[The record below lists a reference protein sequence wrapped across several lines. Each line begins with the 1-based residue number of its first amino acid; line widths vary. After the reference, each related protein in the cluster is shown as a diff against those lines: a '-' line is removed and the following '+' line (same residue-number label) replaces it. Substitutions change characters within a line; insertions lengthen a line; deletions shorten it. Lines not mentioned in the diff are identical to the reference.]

1 MQSNGHHKGIGFGDP
16 DDFRRVRDVF
26 ATANYSESGIID
38 FLGCEGLST
47 PIAVQVPPFVLQG
60 NKGTTLETLLRLF
73 FLGMATEVT
82 ATRRALQPMAL
93 EQWVEAG
100 MVEVAKESV
109 VPSIR
114 IVPYQGLLLACDLS
128 PRSKHTKPADIVM
141 GMTGS
146 TLALGRFT
154 IRRPTQLTLDLG
166 TGCGVQSFLA
176 AAHSEWIVAVD
187 RNPRACNFAAFN
199 ARLNGFTNIDFF
211 EGDLYEPVQGQQF
224 DLVVMNPPFVI
235 SPEFRTHYQN
245 SGMTGDQF
253 CQKIVRQAPEFLR
266 EGAFCQIFC
275 HWAHVEGLKWQ
286 ERLARWFEGTGC
298 DVWVMRTE
306 TRSPTA
312 YTYFWNQEKTS
323 HPEFPQIYNNW
334 MAYYKRERIERISS
348 GLITMRRSSGRPNWF
363 RVGDA
368 PEKVWGPLG
377 DDITRVFELF
387 DFLMDTRE
395 DRTLLNERLQ
405 VSPDVRY
412 EPQYKPSAQGWRLRN
427 GQLRRTQGF
436 CYTCSVDPQTANLV
450 LGCNGQ
456 LRVGDLLS
464 GLAAQRKVTLESI
477 APTCLANIRRLIGRG
492 FLLPVRPENPQ
503 NEEVSLTTAPSPEV
517 PGTKKSPSPR
527 PPSPEAPRTKKSPSP
542 RPPSPEAPRTKK
554 PASSP
559 SPKRQRR
566 PAHQRQG
573 D

>member
-1 MQSNGHHKGIGFGDP
+1 MQSNAHHKGIGFGDP

-38 FLGCEGLST
+38 FLGCEAPIT
-47 PIAVQVPPFVLQG
+47 PIAVKMPPSVIQG
-60 NKGTTLETLLRLF
+60 NKGTPLETLFRLF
-73 FLGMATEVT
+73 YLGMATEAA

-114 IVPYQGLLLACDLS
+114 IVPYQGLLLACDISQQS
-128 PRSKHTKPADIVM
+128 PRKKHPDSVM
-141 GMTGS
+141 GVTQS
-146 TLALGRFT
+146 SFALVNST
-154 IRRPTQLTLDLG
+154 IRRHVRRTLDLG

-176 AAHSEWIVAVD
+176 AGHSERIVAVD
-187 RNPRACNFAAFN
+187 SNPRACNFATFN

-224 DLVVMNPPFVI
+224 DLVVMNSLFVI

-245 SGMTGDQF
+245 SGTTGDQF
-253 CQKIVRQAPEFLR
+253 CQKIVRQVPPFLR
-266 EGAFCQIFC
+266 EGGYCQVLC
-275 HWAHVEGLKWQ
+275 EWAHVEGQKWQ
-286 ERLARWFEGTGC
+286 DRLASWFEGTGC

-312 YTYFWNQEKTS
+312 YTYFWNQGKTS

-377 DDITRVFELF
+377 DEITRVFELF

-492 FLLPVRPENPQ
+492 FLLPVRPETPQ
-503 NEEVSLTTAPSPEV
+503 NEEVSLTTAPS
-517 PGTKKSPSPR
+517 S
-527 PPSPEAPRTKKSPSP
+527 EAPRTKKSASP
-542 RPPSPEAPRTKK
+542 RSTSPEAPRTKK